1 MGRGGGKPLMSYKK
15 RSRFSCCGTPLS
27 VRAISIHS
35 EAYMK
40 SARCWEQLLWHSSL
54 RTGDINTFRSVYEIC
69 QVLGTAT
76 VALLSPYGR
85 YQYIQKRI

>member
-1 MGRGGGKPLMSYKK
+1 MCYLMEREWKGEGTGVGWGAGGGKPLMSYKK

-40 SARCWEQLLWHSSL
+40 SARCWEQ
-54 RTGDINTFRSVYEIC
+54 V
-69 QVLGTAT
+69 
-76 VALLSPYGR
+76 
-85 YQYIQKRI
+85 

>member
-1 MGRGGGKPLMSYKK
+1 MCYLMEREWKGEGTGVGWGGGGGKPLMSYKK

-40 SARCWEQLLWHSSL
+40 SARCWEQ
-54 RTGDINTFRSVYEIC
+54 V
-69 QVLGTAT
+69 
-76 VALLSPYGR
+76 
-85 YQYIQKRI
+85 